1 MISNDVQETHE
12 FHSDSLVVWNMFY
25 VPIDWEQSSQLTNI
39 FSEGFKPQTSYGLFV
54 IFFEGHISEK
64 ELS

>member
-25 VPIDWEQSSQLTNI
+25 VPIIYWEESSQLTNSII
-39 FSEGFKPQTSYGLFV
+39 F
-54 IFFEGHISEK
+54 
-64 ELS
+64 